1 MSTFGTPESVYE
13 DNARKAAFD
22 KKHKATKTKA
32 LEKGREI
39 TPHRA
44 TDKEVEGLPKCKI
57 CGRRATRM
65 DFHMQEHK

>member
-32 LEKGREI
+32 LEKNKAIDKKWDKYNASKGL
-39 TPHRA
+39 TPSGKRKWHYYNSVV
-44 TDKEVEGLPKCKI
+44 K
-57 CGRRATRM
+57 
-65 DFHMQEHK
+65 